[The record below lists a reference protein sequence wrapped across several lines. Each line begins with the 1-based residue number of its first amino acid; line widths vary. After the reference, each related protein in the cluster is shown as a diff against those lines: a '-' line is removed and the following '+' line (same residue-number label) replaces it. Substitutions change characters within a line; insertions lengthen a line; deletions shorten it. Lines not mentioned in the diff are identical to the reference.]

1 MAVRNGV
8 GSIIARYVIGEKPAI
23 CYNEDSGRY
32 RIVTYSDEVAYKT
45 IMDESARCGLR
56 VFRDT
61 IDKFITDLHTHDD
74 FTLLHSTRIFNDT
87 EILTGERVRLSYR
100 DSELDL
106 LKIRPRYYICTDG
119 PLRGEYIA
127 INSDCLDFSY
137 MGKDYIVES
146 MAFLVPGDAY
156 TIIDYKY
163 LMLYRTEMADD
174 ISDIYKEVNAAVFK
188 GNLTAEFGNLLTMCT
203 DAGVSLWT
211 LMGMIDHSMITV
223 ERR

>member
-1 MAVRNGV
+1 
-8 GSIIARYVIGEKPAI
+8 
-23 CYNEDSGRY
+23 
-32 RIVTYSDEVAYKT
+32 
-45 IMDESARCGLR
+45 MDESARCGLR

-87 EILTGERVRLSYR
+87 EILAGERVRLSYK

-106 LKIRPRYYICTDG
+106 LKIRPGYYICTNG

-137 MGKDYIVES
+137 KGKDYIVES

-163 LMLYRTEMADD
+163 LMIYRTEIVDD
-174 ISDIYKEVNAAVFK
+174 ISDIYNEVNAAVFK
-188 GNLTAEFGNLLTMCT
+188 GNLTAEFGNLLTMCA